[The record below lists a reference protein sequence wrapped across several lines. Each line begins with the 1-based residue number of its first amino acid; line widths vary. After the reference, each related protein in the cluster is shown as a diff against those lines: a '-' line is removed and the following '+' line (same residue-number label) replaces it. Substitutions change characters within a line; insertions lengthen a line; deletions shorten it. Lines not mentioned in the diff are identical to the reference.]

1 MSFLLSYFS
10 YQNQNIPST
19 ETNQSLSE
27 MNSLQNTTDKHINM
41 ENYIKDTVDERDHE
55 INCGEEKTNEKDCE
69 SIENTGIID
78 SVGKNEFHSSTSI
91 EHMHLDVN
99 NNSIDSN
106 MVQVK
111 EQEKIDSIK
120 INANSTW
127 EMLDEYLSE
136 KGDSL
141 SEKVDSDFIFPC
153 QYNTLKNWDTIDYY
167 TQQTTVQ
174 KKICKSTADDESSFL
189 SFNRVETKDQ
199 AVQSEN
205 ADKYIENDKGSF
217 IETTVKN
224 TFRQPKDTFTQP
236 EDRNQENKNYKNS
249 CPVVFVHD
257 FFKEEC
263 IVEHYCKNLCAN
275 KNINFIST
283 NINPLGSSYD
293 RAIQLFHEIKGE
305 ICYFGKNK
313 RYNQNVIDHSADIY
327 GKYPQWDESNPVIF
341 LCLGYGGN
349 TVRELIYLLISR
361 EIPKFENTD
370 SRCVSLRNEKYYNT
384 NQNWVNSV
392 ITISSPLAGITKS
405 KELNQSFL
413 NNSFMQ
419 FVYFKYIGFANIV
432 SSKSNTLKRLFSI
445 DRMQYLDLNLKD
457 SFFLSLNTFNEKFS
471 ENNCFHEL
479 DTLNCVHQYFSRYS
493 KVFSRTKVPI
503 LQIVLN
509 CDSCFYNQN
518 QNENQ
523 NDSFVQNCTWDELY
537 YEMNK
542 VYNTVKTYIPDYKVD
557 YESMIAHNGTSSCFS
572 QKFFYGVNPQQ
583 RKLKK
588 ISEFEANENE
598 DCIYYVSEKL
608 EHDDVTSFPTSDMTY
623 YDKCFTI
630 YNLCFSITQL
640 FE

>member
-10 YQNQNIPST
+10 YNNQNISST

-27 MNSLQNTTDKHINM
+27 MNSLETTTDKHINM
-41 ENYIKDTVDERDHE
+41 ENYIKDTADERGQE
-55 INCGEEKTNEKDCE
+55 INCSEEKTNEKDCK
-69 SIENTGIID
+69 SIENTGITE
-78 SVGKNEFHSSTSI
+78 SVGQNECDSSTFI
-91 EHMHLDVN
+91 KHTHLNVN
-99 NNSIDSN
+99 NHSIDSN
-106 MVQVK
+106 TIQVN
-111 EQEKIDSIK
+111 ERDKIDSIK
-120 INANSTW
+120 INADSTW

-136 KGDSL
+136 KGDTLSV
-141 SEKVDSDFIFPC
+141 SEKGDSDFIFPC

-205 ADKYIENDKGSF
+205 DDKYIENDKGSF
-217 IETTVKN
+217 NKTTVKN
-224 TFRQPKDTFTQP
+224 TFRQPGERK
-236 EDRNQENKNYKNS
+236 QENINYKNT
-249 CPVVFVHD
+249 CPVVFVQD

-263 IVEHYCKNLCAN
+263 IVEHYCKNLCAD

-293 RAIQLFHEIKGE
+293 RAVQLFHEIKGE
-305 ICYFGKNK
+305 ICYFGRNK
-313 RYNQNVIDHSADIY
+313 RYNQNVIDHTADIY
-327 GKYPQWDESNPVIF
+327 GKYPQWDDSNPVIF
-341 LCLGYGGN
+341 LCVGYGGN
-349 TVRELIYLLISR
+349 TVRELIYLLVSQS
-361 EIPKFENTD
+361 IPKFQSTGA
-370 SRCVSLRNEKYYNT
+370 RCVSLRNEKYYNT

-392 ITISSPLAGITKS
+392 ITISSPLAGVTKS

-432 SSKSNTLKRLFSI
+432 ASKSNTLKKLFSI

-457 SFFLSLNTFNEKFS
+457 SFFLNLNTFNEKFS
-471 ENNCFHEL
+471 ENNCFYEL

-493 KVFSRTKVPI
+493 EVFSKTKVPV

-509 CDSCFYNQN
+509 YDSFFYDQNQN
-518 QNENQ
+518 QNQ
-523 NDSFVQNCTWDELY
+523 NDTFVQNCKWDELY
-537 YEMNK
+537 YENK
-542 VYNTVKTYIPDYKVD
+542 NIYNTVNTYIPDCKID
-557 YESMIAHNGTSSCFS
+557 HDSMIAHNGISSCFS

-583 RKLKK
+583 RIVKKL
-588 ISEFEANENE
+588 SDFEADENE
-598 DCIYYVSEKL
+598 DCVYYVYEKL